1 MDYWVSAAAL
11 ILFDQ
16 ESPSPLACLNNCVV
30 FITEILDFSC
40 YFSESPSKMLRFAS
54 SAAKNLASLPY
65 LRLNRSARNQF
76 KNRLT

>member
-1 MDYWVSAAAL
+1 MGYWVSAAAL